1 MRSSDDAL
9 VVSLVLALGTDKE
22 TKNLMEDLCDQLNTV
37 LRKGSGQNREMA
49 LFRVS
54 RGVRRVQDR
63 LMKHIFRTDEEILN
77 VFCRYMLLYTI
88 MY

>member
-1 MRSSDDAL
+1 MYLNMTFGHLRTVLGVCASDDAL

-63 LMKHIFRTDEEILN
+63 LMKHIFRN
-77 VFCRYMLLYTI
+77 R
-88 MY
+88 